1 MEKGLILSVEQIYRY
16 INSLKTVGGGVF
28 NKYI

>member
-16 INSLKTVGGGVF
+16 INSLKTVGGVF